1 MEIQTKK
8 VSVNNKKITYRIQK
22 IKKKIVKYSLVN
34 FINKSDVS
42 TFPMKLLIIIYRL

>member
-22 IKKKIVKYSLVN
+22 KNYQV
-34 FINKSDVS
+34 
-42 TFPMKLLIIIYRL
+42 FPR

>member
-22 IKKKIVKYSLVN
+22 KKIIKYSLVN